1 MILSCKEHL
10 FLMYAGSGATYTMN
24 LNPHTNPARIKIK
37 VAEGAAASSSTG
49 ERNQRSTQE
58 ILFRPPVMKES
69 NLALYFPLGE
79 EVNATKASDWG
90 PYGLTGEISGNP
102 GRLPGKT
109 GSSIRFDGS
118 ANKKILIRNHRAMR
132 MNNGG
137 QYTANIWLRYE
148 VSSSAWGSVF
158 ERKGRNYYFTFGEN
172 NNANGG
178 YVHHR
183 YRMGNN
189 TNAGVTNALS
199 GIP

>member
-1 MILSCKEHL
+1 MEGRLHL
-10 FLMYAGSGATYTMN
+10 HQQVNAISDQL
-24 LNPHTNPARIKIK
+24 
-37 VAEGAAASSSTG
+37 
-49 ERNQRSTQE
+49 

-69 NLALYFPLGE
+69 NLAFAFPLGE
-79 EVNATKASDWG
+79 DVNATTAGWVLWA
-90 PYGLTGEISGNP
+90 YWEISGNP

-109 GSSIRFDGS
+109 GSSIRFDGT

-158 ERKGRNYYFTFGEN
+158 ERKGRNYYLPLVKITPTVVMFIIVTEW
-172 NNANGG
+172 
-178 YVHHR
+178 VQCQRR
-183 YRMGNN
+183 YKC
-189 TNAGVTNALS
+189 LS